1 MPKSRLPKRLM
12 LSWVH
17 EPRIAGG
24 QEMTYGRSLE
34 RHLKYFGL
42 VDDGGKAITFSEWA
56 TLAQDRAGWLKLVT
70 KAPFSIGKPQLRP
83 PRCDTRVTPEEKR
96 RFLARRAQETEQRR
110 ALFNAETDAETT

>member
-1 MPKSRLPKRLM
+1 M

-24 QEMTYGRSLE
+24 QEMSYGRSLE

-56 TLAQDRAGWLKLVT
+56 TLAQDRAGWLKLV
-70 KAPFSIGKPQLRP
+70 R
-83 PRCDTRVTPEEKR
+83 KR
-96 RFLARRAQETEQRR
+96 LS
-110 ALFNAETDAETT
+110 ALDNRSCGHLGATLE

>member
-1 MPKSRLPKRLM
+1 MRRFRQATSLKWSRLGLI
-12 LSWVH
+12 SWVH

-56 TLAQDRAGWLKLVT
+56 ALAQDRAGWLKLVT
-70 KAPFSIGKPQLRP
+70 KAPFTRGEAELPGAAC
-83 PRCDTRVTPEEKR
+83 PRD
-96 RFLARRAQETEQRR
+96 
-110 ALFNAETDAETT
+110 